1 MSFGSLQVEGRGR
14 VLVFARVGRADLM
27 NPLGAPAPETQSTT
41 SLIDTWYRAL
51 DHRRITVGLRCWR
64 ALVSGIHVHGHNL
77 WIQISH
83 ADNSNES
90 LVLCVPRETSIESAT
105 TAESPWAPLD
115 LERYGIHVTKKIQ

>member
-41 SLIDTWYRAL
+41 SLIDKWYQAL
-51 DHRRITVGLRCWR
+51 DGRRINVGPRCWR
-64 ALVSGIHVHGHNL
+64 ALVSGIHVHGNNL
-77 WIQISH
+77 WIQIAH

-90 LVLCVPRETSIESAT
+90 LVLCVPREIGIDSVIA
-105 TAESPWAPLD
+105 AESPWIPLEA
-115 LERYGIHVTKKIQ
+115 ERHVMHVVRKT